1 MAIKIDGNVAI
12 DNSRVLPDVGNMTG
26 TFGAFFPNVTS
37 LASASTISVS
47 TGDPCMTLTLG
58 QSATLDA
65 VGTKLTGQTSTLL
78 LDTSAS
84 AYTPTFNSDFTFS
97 PSEPTWADHRYWVIS
112 LFCKGAS
119 TGDIVVFANGYD
131 A

>member
-1 MAIKIDGNVAI
+1 MAIKLDGTIVAI
-12 DNSRVLPDVGNMTG
+12 DNSRVLPDVGNITG
-26 TFGAFFPNVTS
+26 TFGEFFPNVTTLTS
-37 LASASTISVS
+37 SATVSISTDS
-47 TGDPCMTLTLG
+47 PCMTLVLG
-58 QSATLDA
+58 QNATLDA
-65 VGTKLTGQTSTLL
+65 TQGITGQAATLL

-112 LFCKGAS
+112 LFCKGS
-119 TGDIVVFANGYD
+119 GTGDIVVFANGYD

>member
-12 DNSRVLPDVGNMTG
+12 DNSRGLPDVGNMTG
-26 TFGAFFPNVTS
+26 TFGAFFPRVSAIVT
-37 LASASTISVS
+37 TVDIDKPFMSVTMNS
-47 TGDPCMTLTLG
+47 N
-58 QSATLDA
+58 ATYTA
-65 VGTKLTGQTSTLL
+65 TQGTTGQAATLL

-84 AYTPTFNSDFTFS
+84 AYTPTFDSDFTFS

-112 LFCKGAS
+112 LFCKGS
-119 TGDIVVFANGYD
+119 GTGDIVVFANGYD

>member
-12 DNSRVLPDVGNMTG
+12 DNSRVLPDVGDMTG

-47 TGDPCMTLTLG
+47 IDDPCMTLTLG

-65 VGTKLTGQTSTLL
+65 TVGTTGQTSTLL

-112 LFCKGAS
+112 LFCKGNG
-119 TGDIVVFANGYD
+119 TGDIVVFANGYN